1 MGCMLSSESTL
12 AWWDRGVDE
21 SGRALR
27 SDVRE
32 AAYRIWR
39 VACAK
44 AQQELG
50 DTSDAPELLETAI
63 KSISQYLDRKNVP
76 LYSSEPD
83 GLLVL
88 AFCRYLRRL
97 ARRRRRIETVG
108 NGAELEEM
116 LPVPGWFDEVDRRL
130 FLEQLSHELSKKS
143 RGLLRLRL
151 DGYEWSEIAQMLGM
165 TVTAVRTS
173 FWRDVRKA
181 QLRLLGTRGTHK
193 RVG

>member
-1 MGCMLSSESTL
+1 MPSSDSS
-12 AWWDRGVDE
+12 AWWDRGIDE
-21 SGRALR
+21 SGHAIRF
-27 SDVRE
+27 DVRE
-32 AAYRIWR
+32 AAHRIWR

-44 AQQELG
+44 ARQELG

-63 KSISQYLDRKNVP
+63 KSVSQYLDRKNVP
-76 LYSSEPD
+76 LYSSELD

-97 ARRRRRIETVG
+97 ARRRRRIEAVG
-108 NGAELEEM
+108 NGAELDEM
-116 LPVPGWFDEVDRRL
+116 LHVPRLFDEVDRRL

-143 RGLLRLRL
+143 RGVLRLRL
-151 DGYEWSEIAQMLGM
+151 DGYEWREIAQMVGM
-165 TVTAVRTS
+165 TVTAVKAS

-181 QLRLLGTRGTHK
+181 QLRLLGARGTHK

>member
-1 MGCMLSSESTL
+1 MLSSESTS

-21 SGRALR
+21 QGRALR

-44 AQQELG
+44 AQQALG

-63 KSISQYLDRKNVP
+63 KSVSQYLDRKDVP
-76 LYSSEPD
+76 LYSSDPD

-88 AFCRYLRRL
+88 AFCRCLRRL
-97 ARRRRRIETVG
+97 ARRRRRIEPVG

-116 LPVPGWFDEVDRRL
+116 LPLPSWLDEVDRRL
-130 FLEQLSHELSKKS
+130 FLEQLSHELSKKN

-151 DGYEWSEIAQMLGM
+151 DGYEWSEIAQMVGM
-165 TVTAVRTS
+165 TVTAVRAG
-173 FWRDVRKA
+173 FWRDVRKT
-181 QLRLLGTRGTHK
+181 QLRLLGRRGTHK